1 MIISS
6 NWMQRKKV
14 TDVFR
19 IDSLM
24 PAASLVQL
32 TAEVSTQ
39 KAFEFTRKDP
49 TGAPEEGSEDCL
61 YMVLGS
67 QTLMRIDEIDHWTS
81 SELKK
86 IFMWKNLL
94 WKLIKTYRFIFT
106 FMVVPF
112 SQVRVNLDQSYHLIR
127 FKLWPVKRIQWWNWR
142 CTYSVRAGNNCC
154 GCEL

>member
-67 QTLMRIDEIDHWTS
+67 QTLMRIDEIDH
-81 SELKK
+81 
-86 IFMWKNLL
+86 
-94 WKLIKTYRFIFT
+94 
-106 FMVVPF
+106 
-112 SQVRVNLDQSYHLIR
+112 
-127 FKLWPVKRIQWWNWR
+127 
-142 CTYSVRAGNNCC
+142 
-154 GCEL
+154 

>member
-19 IDSLM
+19 TDSLM
-24 PAASLVQL
+24 PAASLASL
-32 TAEVSTQ
+32 AAKASTQ

-67 QTLMRIDEIDHWTS
+67 QTFMQIAKIDH
-81 SELKK
+81 
-86 IFMWKNLL
+86 
-94 WKLIKTYRFIFT
+94 
-106 FMVVPF
+106 
-112 SQVRVNLDQSYHLIR
+112 
-127 FKLWPVKRIQWWNWR
+127 
-142 CTYSVRAGNNCC
+142 
-154 GCEL
+154 

>member
-14 TDVFR
+14 IDVFR

-24 PAASLVQL
+24 PTASLAQL

-39 KAFEFTRKDP
+39 KAFEFTRNNP

-67 QTLMRIDEIDHWTS
+67 QTLMQIAEIDH
-81 SELKK
+81 
-86 IFMWKNLL
+86 
-94 WKLIKTYRFIFT
+94 
-106 FMVVPF
+106 
-112 SQVRVNLDQSYHLIR
+112 
-127 FKLWPVKRIQWWNWR
+127 
-142 CTYSVRAGNNCC
+142 
-154 GCEL
+154 